1 MSRTTSSSSV
11 MSMRS
16 SSRRWVK
23 GVFTTGTE
31 EEPTGYKTTG
41 RARNNVTIATKSL
54 FTRGSLNQSERTITY
69 RLNMSSITPSDP
81 SQLSQDHTPVTFNVP
96 SSHERKGL
104 TPPTNP
110 TRTER
115 KSKEVTHR
123 YVGQSSRLSK
133 PPRNSMGLPLKYF
146 LVIIISLV
154 LLVLGLACLV
164 FKLCKR
170 RWANLFFIFVDS
182 RNVNLCC
189 FYCGVF
195 YL

>member
-1 MSRTTSSSSV
+1 MSRTTSSSAV
-11 MSMRS
+11 MSMRK

-23 GVFTTGTE
+23 EVFTTGTE
-31 EEPTGYKTTG
+31 EAPTGYKTTG

-54 FTRGSLNQSERTITY
+54 FTRGSFNQSERTITY

-81 SQLSQDHTPVTFNVP
+81 SQLSQDNTPVTFNVP

-110 TRTER
+110 ARTER

-123 YVGQSSRLSK
+123 YVGQSSGLSK

-170 RWANLFFIFVDS
+170 RWANLFFYFC
-182 RNVNLCC
+182 R
-189 FYCGVF
+189 
-195 YL
+195 